1 MQQEIIKL
9 MPLIL
14 SIENAT
20 PICSVALHMDGELLA
35 FKEENL
41 QNTQAELITLYID
54 EVLKDA
60 GKTYKDLDAIAVGK
74 GPGSY
79 TGLRI
84 GVSTAKGLCF
94 SLDIPLIAINTL
106 EGMAAGAIEFGEVKE
121 NSLLCPMI
129 DARRMEVYCA
139 IFDQK
144 LTNVSLTS
152 PVIIEETSFENF
164 FANNFVTLFGNGADK
179 CKEVLKTDKALYI
192 DIEPSARYFGKLA
205 LDAYNNKTFEDVA
218 YFEPFYLKDFIATK
232 PKKLL

>member
-1 MQQEIIKL
+1 

-20 PICSVALHMDGELLA
+20 PICSIALHRDGELLA
-35 FKEENL
+35 FKEDNL

-54 EVLKDA
+54 EVLKEA

-84 GVSTAKGLCF
+84 GVSTAKGLCY
-94 SLDIPLIAINTL
+94 SLDIPLIGINTL
-106 EGMAAGAIEFGEVKE
+106 EGMAAGAIESGLVRE

-139 IFDQK
+139 IYDQK
-144 LTNVSLTS
+144 LTTISLTA
-152 PVIIEETSFENF
+152 PVIIEETSFINF
-164 FANNFVTLFGNGADK
+164 FKDNFVTLFGNGADK

-192 DIEPSARYFGKLA
+192 NLQPSARYLGKLA
-205 LDAYNNKTFEDVA
+205 LDAYNHQAFEDVA